1 MTRARAWL
9 WLVATLVV
17 FLSASA
23 AAASAP
29 DWAQAQAEEARAL
42 QAELDALQRALA
54 ETKSN
59 TATAKAGLRGEI
71 DDLAEQLTRLRV
83 QNAKLEESLPA
94 RERDRSRAAESRQL
108 GDLVGRL
115 RARVDAEATDD
126 PAAELP
132 TLVERAL
139 EQVRRDAA
147 LRLDPAGSYFDAEG
161 RLAEAPILYIGRV
174 AALRWDAQTVPLVA
188 TPEGLREAV
197 GIEPLWRERP
207 EAVLARAVV
216 YDPDAP
222 PPPPSAYADDGWM
235 AKMEIGGPV
244 MWVLLAIAIVTLGV
258 VVERSLGL
266 AWAHLRFRREQRRF
280 ELAVRQRRTASLL
293 HIQSWI
299 AKPLVIAAAAR
310 CPSCATP
317 KEADV
322 EEGATQALMV
332 MRERLQRRL
341 SLVNVAAGV
350 APLLGLLGTVN
361 GLIHTFGV
369 VTSTG
374 TSEPQQLAA
383 GIAEALLT
391 TQFGLAIAIP
401 AFLAHALLSR
411 GARRIL
417 AAAEQTVLWYL
428 HGADPIVQAVPHHRH
443 DHDHAS
449 GDGDSDAA

>member
-1 MTRARAWL
+1 MKRARTWL
-9 WLVATLVV
+9 WLVAMALAW
-17 FLSASA
+17 LSATA
-23 AAASAP
+23 AAAPASS
-29 DWAQAQAEEARAL
+29 WAEAQAEEARAL
-42 QAELDALQRALA
+42 QAELDALQRGLA

-59 TATAKAGLRGEI
+59 TATAKAGLRAEI
-71 DDLAEQLTRLRV
+71 DDLTEQLTRLRV

-94 RERDRSRAAESRQL
+94 RERDRSRAAEARQL

-115 RARVDAEATDD
+115 RARVDAEGTAD
-126 PAAELP
+126 PTSELP

-139 EQVRRDAA
+139 EQVRRDAS
-147 LRLDPAGSYFDAEG
+147 LRVDPAGSYFDAQG

-174 AALRWDAQTVPLVA
+174 AALRWDEQTLPLVA
-188 TPEGLREAV
+188 TPEGLREAT
-197 GIEPLWRERP
+197 GIEPLRREVGD
-207 EAVLARAVV
+207 AVLARAVV

-222 PPPPSAYADDGWM
+222 PPPPSAYAEDGWM
-235 AKMEIGGPV
+235 AKMDAGGPV
-244 MWVLLAIAIVTLGV
+244 MWVLLAIAVIALLV

-266 AWAHLRFRREQRRF
+266 TWAHLRFRREQRRF
-280 ELAVRQRRTASLL
+280 ELAVRQRRTAALL

-317 KEADV
+317 QDADV

-361 GLIHTFGV
+361 GLIHTFAV
-369 VTSTG
+369 VTNTG
-374 TSEPQQLAA
+374 TSDPQLLAA
-383 GIAEALLT
+383 GISEALLT

-417 AAAEQTVLWYL
+417 ASAEQTVLWYL
-428 HGADPIVQAVPHHRH
+428 HGADPIVQAVPHHHH
-443 DHDHAS
+443 DHGT